1 MSLVFFLKLWFEIH
15 MYINMQICL
24 PITPPTSKRKQVFR
38 NNHHLIYMTLAQCGL
53 PFIFLNL
60 ACGYWVFSS
69 ITLWKWHSTPLCTVQ
84 NVSIAIVDQHCWPCR
99 FKPSHT
105 GPRRFAFPSPSLTK
119 HGQRWTCSGVG
130 PSCALPPQTNACC
143 KLILNS
149 CLWRKPERWIFLKVS
164 VFCPQYFCSFWL
176 NLFCFTHPV
185 WTFKHLLC
193 YTVTSCSLL
202 ALLRVTQTHH
212 FLQCCFITK
221 ALEWLNNRVL

>member
-1 MSLVFFLKLWFEIH
+1 MWFTLHILELGMWLLSILQH
-15 MYINMQICL
+15 HTVEVTFNPFVHSPKRINCDCRPALLAVQIQTKPHWATQIC
-24 PITPPTSKRKQVFR
+24 F
-38 NNHHLIYMTLAQCGL
+38 
-53 PFIFLNL
+53 
-60 ACGYWVFSS
+60 S
-69 ITLWKWHSTPLCTVQ
+69 ITEFDQAWSAMDLLRSRTKLCPT
-84 NVSIAIVDQHCWPCR
+84 
-99 FKPSHT
+99 
-105 GPRRFAFPSPSLTK
+105 
-119 HGQRWTCSGVG
+119 
-130 PSCALPPQTNACC
+130 PQTNACC